1 MISENVIENVRR
13 GKEIES
19 LGYTFLTPKQNSLL
33 TEYINKVIK
42 KRNVKQLIIKKKKE
56 RDNLKVKLKKE
67 KGDNKTELITVRLRA
82 IEEATK
88 EIDNLNEEYESVKF
102 VQFNNKERQA
112 LFRIKQKISDFLGKT
127 TEIKEISIILDLLEQ
142 NP

>member
-1 MISENVIENVRR
+1 MISENVIENVKR
-13 GKEIES
+13 GKEIGS

-42 KRNVKQLIIKKKKE
+42 KRNVKQFIIKKKRE